1 MSEQR
6 KPVIGLVL
14 PCFNEEQALPI
25 TVEKLA
31 AELERLAGSGLID
44 QRSRI
49 YLVDD
54 GSTDSSW
61 QGICD
66 FVEAGLPVTG
76 VKLSRNHG
84 HQHALYAGL
93 MEARGDALISL
104 DADLQDD
111 VGAIEEMIRLFA
123 EGKEIVFGVRGD
135 RSSDGVFKRWT
146 ARGHYWLSRK
156 MGIETIP
163 NHADFRL
170 MSRRA
175 VEFLRQYRE
184 ANLYLRGI
192 VPLLG
197 LETGVVYF
205 KRAERVAGLSKYDL
219 PRMISLSIKGLTSFS
234 IAPLRFI
241 ALMGVLVFTVSVILG
256 AWALSAVLFTDEAV
270 PGWAST
276 VIPIYLLGGL
286 QLLALGVVGEYIGKA
301 YMEVKNRPL
310 YQVETTREEIPAD
323 TPKADGEP
331 DTQ

>member
-1 MSEQR
+1 MSER
-6 KPVIGLVL
+6 KIPRISLVA

-25 TVEKLA
+25 TVDKLA
-31 AELERLAGSGLID
+31 AELARLLAMGLID
-44 QRSRI
+44 SGSCI

-54 GSTDSSW
+54 GSSDRTWPLICEFAASDKPVA
-61 QGICD
+61 GI
-66 FVEAGLPVTG
+66 
-76 VKLSRNHG
+76 KLSRNHG
-84 HQHALYAGL
+84 HQYALYAGL
-93 MEARGDALISL
+93 MEADGDVLISL

-111 VGAIEEMIRLFA
+111 IAAIEEMLRLYLA
-123 EGKEIVFGVRGD
+123 GKEVVYGVRDD
-135 RSSDGVFKRWT
+135 RSSDSLFKRLS

-156 MGIETIP
+156 LGIDTVP

-175 VEFLRQYRE
+175 VEMLREYRE

-205 KRAERVAGLSKYDL
+205 KRDARVAGESKYDL
-219 PRMISLSIKGLTSFS
+219 LRMISLSVRGLTSFS

-241 ALMGVLVFTVSVILG
+241 SIMGFLVFTVSVLMG
-256 AWALSAVLFTDEAV
+256 FWALGGALFSDKVV

-301 YMEVKNRPL
+301 YIEVKRRPL
-310 YQVETTREEIPAD
+310 YQIESAVGQAEKE
-323 TPKADGEP
+323 
-331 DTQ
+331 QS